1 MMRKSKIFV
10 VGLGVLLMAG
20 CKTSL
25 VKESDT
31 AGRLMSRDA
40 EIERLATG
48 MNEVPGYRGRIR
60 ATLIQN
66 SSKKEVTLS
75 VRAITDEG
83 LLFSAPLGMAKL
95 LVTPKQVAFYNKLD
109 RTYFEGAMSQL
120 DSILP
125 VSFNFEQLQRLLYGG
140 MVFSEDLKDL
150 KQNLRRRPAKNIAN
164 YSSTFSSDEFGE
176 VSYAVTAQLN
186 PLRILHQELVSE
198 RYKDTVTVLYTYQ
211 KNDALPST
219 IELTAAGKK
228 LHLALSD
235 FEAQKAVNLPFQI
248 PSGYR
253 LLRKK

>member
-1 MMRKSKIFV
+1 MRKSKIFV

-25 VKESDT
+25 VKESDM

-48 MNEVPGYRGRIR
+48 MNEAPGYRGRIR

-109 RTYFEGAMSQL
+109 RTYFEGAMFQL

>member
-1 MMRKSKIFV
+1 MSKSKIFV

-48 MNEVPGYRGRIR
+48 MNEAPGYRGRIR

-66 SSKKEVTLS
+66 TSKKEVTLS

-150 KQNLRRRPAKNIAN
+150 KQNLRRRPAKNSAN
-164 YSSTFSSDEFGE
+164 YFSTFSSDQFGE

-228 LHLALSD
+228 LLLALSD

>member
-25 VKESDT
+25 VKESDM

-48 MNEVPGYRGRIR
+48 MNEAPGYRGRIR

-66 SSKKEVTLS
+66 TSKKEVTLS

-150 KQNLRRRPAKNIAN
+150 KQNLRRRPAKNTAN

-228 LHLALSD
+228 LLLALSD

>member
-1 MMRKSKIFV
+1 MMRNSKIFV

-48 MNEVPGYRGRIR
+48 MNEAPGYRGRIR

-75 VRAITDEG
+75 VRAKTDEG

-109 RTYFEGAMSQL
+109 RTYFEGAMFQL

>member
-1 MMRKSKIFV
+1 MMRNSKIFV

-48 MNEVPGYRGRIR
+48 MNEAPGYRGRIR